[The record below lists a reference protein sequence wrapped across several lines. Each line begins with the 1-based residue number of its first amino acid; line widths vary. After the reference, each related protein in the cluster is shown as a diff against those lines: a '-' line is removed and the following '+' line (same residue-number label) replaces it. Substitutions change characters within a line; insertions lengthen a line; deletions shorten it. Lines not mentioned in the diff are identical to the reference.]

1 VRSHVS
7 RGRPALGLRA
17 VLVVFALLAAAC
29 GNRLSTE
36 EIVAQNGGAA
46 TTASDQFASG
56 ATGAVSGADGANG
69 SDGAATPSGTP
80 ATAPAGSGKTSDSG
94 GAQGEVGA
102 PPSSGGGDGVAPA
115 GDGGG
120 GQPST
125 PGETGPIV
133 IGLVG
138 TLSGPAGALNAPMAQ
153 GVQAWADMT
162 NQRGGLFGRQ
172 VQVVRVDDGGDPSRH
187 VAAVRDLVENRK
199 VVAFVG
205 NVTQFALDSARGYL
219 ESKQVPLIGAGC
231 DVEGMET
238 SDIFFSQC
246 PPFANLVEN
255 IFRAQAKYGEGRK
268 LAVIYCNEAEPCRTG
283 RRLAEERAPAAGIE
297 VVYSAGTSLAQ
308 PDFTSECINARDRG
322 ADVLFMSTDPNS
334 AIRIA
339 DNCARQG
346 YRPAIVAGPNTSP
359 LANQNRGLESMLLA
373 VPTFPFVGK
382 QTPAAAEFEDVFAAA
397 TGDVPGPYAAEGWV
411 SAKLFELA
419 ATKAAAAMQSVSS
432 KTLMDALYT
441 VEGETLGGLA
451 VPLTFKRGGG
461 VENASCYWAVRSADG
476 RWGALNGPD
485 PICN

>member
-7 RGRPALGLRA
+7 RGRPALGWRA
-17 VLVVFALLAAAC
+17 VLILFSLVLAAC
-29 GNRLSTE
+29 GSRLSAE
-36 EIVAQNGGAA
+36 EIVAQNGG
-46 TTASDQFASG
+46 G
-56 ATGAVSGADGANG
+56 ATRSADQQSAGGTGPGTAGADGV
-69 SDGAATPSGTP
+69 ATLDGTP
-80 ATAPAGSGKTSDSG
+80 ATTPAVAGTPGSAG
-94 GAQGEVGA
+94 GPGEAGA
-102 PPSSGGGDGVAPA
+102 PTGDAVAA
-115 GDGGG
+115 GAAAG
-120 GQPST
+120 PST
-125 PGETGPIV
+125 PGETGPVV

-153 GVQAWADMT
+153 GVQVWADMI
-162 NQRGGLFGRQ
+162 NQRGGLFGRP

-246 PPFANLVEN
+246 PPFAALVEN
-255 IFRAQAKYGEGRK
+255 IFRAQAKFGEGRK

-283 RRLAEERAPAAGIE
+283 RRLAEERAPAAGIQ

-359 LANQNRGLESMLLA
+359 LANQNRGLENMLLA
-373 VPTFPFVGK
+373 LPTFPFVGK

-411 SAKLFELA
+411 AAKLFELA
-419 ATKAAAAMQSVSS
+419 ATKAAAAAQSVSS
-432 KTLMDALYT
+432 KTLIDALYT
-441 VEGETLGGLA
+441 VENETLGGLS

-461 VENASCYWAVRSADG
+461 VENASCYWAVRSTDG
-476 RWGALNGPD
+476 QWGALNGPE